1 MRFKNLAN
9 TFFGYKQIITIVLTG
24 LLLVSGCAPYESTTA
39 PLSNQNT
46 ANDELEQI
54 VLYEYERIRDAEKT
68 EVVSL
73 EKLGYDNLTLPVGN
87 EVSTPVIEYILPDN
101 ATQGPDTWYI
111 FNLHFLIE
119 FEDNTGEGFCTV
131 SAKGTGASVNFETNI
146 VDGALSVD
154 IGNRSLDST
163 MIEVCYYNYMMI
175 RSIKPGRNEMYFAF
189 TQQQGVRVRNII
201 IYKDSGIVTT
211 GTAPSDYEQGLK
223 LTEDTQARAED
234 LVFEHPWVQEVAEGK
249 EYTLR
254 IMKSEGIVRPADELP
269 DSDIE
274 VRLVFGKTY
283 MIEGVEASALVVFV
297 NLDEYVVTDIYPLNT
312 NGMPALTES
321 TQERAVAIALND
333 PIVREELE
341 DKEYTVGHVG
351 VSIGGPV
358 GRLGANVLFVF
369 NEPFTLDP
377 VIPSAP
383 ARQQTGVKAFVNLKE
398 AKVVQVN
405 AESERIPSP
414 ED

>member
-1 MRFKNLAN
+1 MRQKNLAN
-9 TFFGYKQIITIVLTG
+9 TFFGYKQIITVILTG
-24 LLLVSGCAPYESTTA
+24 LLLVSGCASYEPTIA

-46 ANDELEQI
+46 TNDELEQI

-87 EVSTPVIEYILPDN
+87 EVSTPVVEYILPDN

-119 FEDNTGEGFCTV
+119 FEENTGEGFCKV
-131 SAKGTGASVNFETNI
+131 SAKGTGASVNIETNS
-146 VDGALSVD
+146 VNGAMSID
-154 IGNRSLDST
+154 IGNRTYNSAR
-163 MIEVCYYNYMMI
+163 IEVRYYNYMMI
-175 RSIKPGRNEMYFAF
+175 RSIKPGRNEMYF
-189 TQQQGVRVRNII
+189 TLDQQQEVRVRNVV
-201 IYKDSGIVTT
+201 IYKDSGIITT
-211 GTAPSDYEQGLK
+211 STTPSDYEEGLK
-223 LTEDTQARAED
+223 LTEDSQTRAEN
-234 LVFEHPWVQEVAEGK
+234 LVFEHPWVQEVAEGQ

-283 MIEGVEASALVVFV
+283 VIEGVEASALVVLV
-297 NLDEYVVTDIYPLNT
+297 NLDDAVVTDLFLLDT

-321 TQERAVAIALND
+321 TKERAVAIALND
-333 PIVREELE
+333 PVVREELG
-341 DKEYTVGHVG
+341 DKEYTVGRVG
-351 VSIGGPV
+351 VSTGGPV

-369 NEPFTLDP
+369 NEPFALDP
-377 VIPSAP
+377 DIPSAP
-383 ARQQTGVKAFVNLKE
+383 PRQQTGVKAFVNLKE
-398 AKVVQVN
+398 GRVVQVT
-405 AESERIPSP
+405 AESERITSP